1 MPPNVKEQSCF
12 AVQDCFLRRRR
23 HGHRHVLDRSTVY
36 SSRDRIPTT
45 AARRGNN
52 PVEPQFCSSLF
63 LVLMTRT
70 GPLFYVSPLL
80 VPLPPLFAPEY
91 RMAMRRL
98 LVMPRSASFLIPL
111 LLDLVIL
118 TILPSCQGQQL
129 PDRPFPAIFLALVLG
144 MILTRSQPRPN
155 EKVTG
160 PMSSHEK
167 QGYIRM
173 MG

>member
-1 MPPNVKEQSCF
+1 
-12 AVQDCFLRRRR
+12 
-23 HGHRHVLDRSTVY
+23 
-36 SSRDRIPTT
+36 
-45 AARRGNN
+45 
-52 PVEPQFCSSLF
+52 
-63 LVLMTRT
+63 
-70 GPLFYVSPLL
+70 
-80 VPLPPLFAPEY
+80 
-91 RMAMRRL
+91 
-98 LVMPRSASFLIPL
+98 MPRSASFLIPL